1 MKICHLT
8 SVHPYTDIRINLK
21 QCVSLARAGHEVYL
35 LAPDAPEKT
44 INGVHLRRL
53 RVHNKN
59 RFERIVKNKRYILAQ
74 VKAID
79 ADVYHFHDPELIFV
93 GRELKKLGK
102 KVVYDVHE
110 DLPMQIYRKPYIP
123 NFLKKPMS
131 LGIQIVEKNASRK
144 FDLICAATPHISEK
158 FEKYNPRRI
167 DVKNYPKL
175 GKQPAVLNPVSQAE
189 KYVCY
194 IGGLAGDRGLYVMEE
209 AIRLSNCNLYLA
221 GNFHNPADK
230 ARIEKMKNEKVNYVG
245 FLDKEG
251 VAGLL
256 GNSLA
261 GLVVLEENEP
271 FKYSLPVK
279 MFEYMSAG
287 IPVICSD
294 FPLWREIVEKHNCG
308 ICVNPA
314 NPNELSE
321 AIGFL
326 QENPALAKQMG
337 ENGRRAVETEYNW
350 ESESKKLIDAYEQLI
365 NENFSKEVYVHENS
379 NARSI

>member
-21 QCVSLARAGHEVYL
+21 QCVSLAGAGHEVYL
-35 LAPDAPEKT
+35 LAPNAPEKT
-44 INGVHLRRL
+44 INGVHLRPL
-53 RVHNKN
+53 RVRNKN
-59 RFERIVKNKRYILAQ
+59 RFERIFKNKRFILAQ
-74 VKAID
+74 VNEIE

-93 GRELKKLGK
+93 GRELKKQGK

-123 NFLKKPMS
+123 AFLKKPMS
-131 LGIQIVEKNASRK
+131 LGVQLVEKNASRN
-144 FDLICAATPHISEK
+144 FDLICAATPHISGK
-158 FEKYNPRRI
+158 FEKYNPQRI

-175 GKQPAVLNPVSQAE
+175 GKQQAVLNNQPMEE

-209 AIRLSNCNLYLA
+209 AIRMSTCSLYLA

-230 ARIEKMKNEKVNYVG
+230 ARFEKMENDKVAYLG

-251 VAGLL
+251 VAALL

-308 ICVNPA
+308 VCVNPA
-314 NPNELSE
+314 DPKEISAAINFLHDNPT
-321 AIGFL
+321 
-326 QENPALAKQMG
+326 LAKKMG
-337 ENGRRAVETEYNW
+337 ENGRRAVESEYNW
-350 ESESKKLIDAYEQLI
+350 ETESKKLIEAYEQLI
-365 NENFSKEVYVHENS
+365 NQNFSEEVYVHENS

>member
-35 LAPDAPEKT
+35 LAPNAPDKT
-44 INGVHLRRL
+44 INGVHLQPL

-59 RFERIVKNKRYILAQ
+59 RFQRIFKNKRFILGQAI
-74 VKAID
+74 AID

-110 DLPMQIYRKPYIP
+110 DLPMQIFRKPYIP
-123 NFLKKPMS
+123 KFLKKPLS
-131 LGIQIVEKNASRK
+131 IAIQIVEKNASRN

-175 GKQPAVLNPVSQAE
+175 GKQVSVLKIQPQEE

-209 AIRLSNCNLYLA
+209 AIRMSNCSLYLA

-230 ARIEKMKNEKVNYVG
+230 ARIEKMKNDKVNYLG

-251 VAGLL
+251 VASLL

-314 NPNELSE
+314 DPNEISA
-321 AIGFL
+321 AIDFL
-326 QENPALAKQMG
+326 QENPDLAKKMG
-337 ENGRRAVETEYNW
+337 ESGRRAVETEYNW
-350 ESESKKLIDAYEQLI
+350 ETESNKLIEAYEQLA
-365 NENFSKEVYVHENS
+365 NQNYSKEVYVHENS

>member
-21 QCVSLARAGHEVYL
+21 QCVSLAQAGHEVYL
-35 LAPDAPEKT
+35 FAPNTPEKT
-44 INGVHLRRL
+44 INGVHLRTL
-53 RVHNKN
+53 RVRNKN
-59 RFERIVKNKRYILAQ
+59 RFERIFKNKPFILDQ
-74 VKAID
+74 LKVID

-123 NFLKKPMS
+123 NYLKKPMS
-131 LGIQIVEKNASRK
+131 IAIQIVEKNASRN

-158 FEKYNPRRI
+158 FKKYNPRRI

-175 GKQPAVLNPVSQAE
+175 GKQPAVLESTPLE
-189 KYVCY
+189 KKFVCY
-194 IGGLAGDRGLYVMEE
+194 IGGLAGDRGLYKMEE
-209 AIRLSNCNLYLA
+209 AIRLSSCSLYLA

-230 ARIEKMKNEKVNYVG
+230 ARFEKLKHDKVNYLG
-245 FLDKEG
+245 LLDKEG
-251 VAGLL
+251 VTALL

-314 NPNELSE
+314 DPKEISA
-321 AIGFL
+321 AINFL
-326 QENPALAKQMG
+326 QDNPTLAKRMG
-337 ENGRRAVETEYNW
+337 ENGRKAVENEYNW
-350 ESESKKLIDAYEQLI
+350 EAESKKLIKAYEQFV
-365 NENFSKEVYVHENS
+365 NQNYTKEVYIHENP